1 MSGRLLDDHDRD
13 GTRPVVVVTN
23 AFAKQAWA
31 NDDPIGKRVRRGRV
45 QDTTFP
51 WLTVVGVVADVKEDR
66 FNFRIDRPVWYLP
79 YAQQPTTTSL
89 YLVVRSAEDPAAMAS
104 VVRRAVRSLDPQQP
118 ISNLMTMTEK
128 LSDLLVTER
137 FAAVLMAALALL
149 GLFLSACGLYGVIV
163 YSASQRTGE
172 IGLRMALG
180 ADRRSVLRLV
190 MGSGVM
196 LVAIGLAAGC
206 VAARA
211 VSVTAVELAV
221 WRHGE

>member
-1 MSGRLLDDHDRD
+1 
-13 GTRPVVVVTN
+13 
-23 AFAKQAWA
+23 
-31 NDDPIGKRVRRGRV
+31 
-45 QDTTFP
+45 
-51 WLTVVGVVADVKEDR
+51 VVADVKEDR

-79 YAQQPTTTSL
+79 YAQQPATTSL
-89 YLVVRSAEDPAAMAS
+89 HLVVRSAGDPAAMAS
-104 VVRRAVRSLDPQQP
+104 LIRRAVRSLDPQQP

-149 GLFLSACGLYGVIV
+149 GLFLSACGLYGVIA

-211 VSVTAVELAV
+211 VSVLLSSSLYGVTANDPETFVAVGAVLAAV
-221 WRHGE
+221 GLVACYLPANRATHVDPLVALRST